1 MSKEIRNAYKILNG
15 KSHVN
20 KPLGRDMHN
29 WEGNITTDCEKKTNR
44 EDVRQFNDNE
54 SHENGS
60 KTYIQNNFMY

>member
-1 MSKEIRNAYKILNG
+1 
-15 KSHVN
+15 
-20 KPLGRDMHN
+20 MHN